1 VSDATAAATESLEA
15 DGARS
20 VADARRARWLSLLG
34 WWVIRALGITWRVRM
49 IDAGPVDRLR
59 YDGQPVALLLWH
71 GQLLPLLYVMR
82 FQSIACLI
90 STHKDGEL
98 IAQIARRFGCKLVRG
113 SSSRG
118 ADRAL
123 LGLVR
128 TLRDGFTVA
137 VTPDGPRGPYRS
149 FAPGALV
156 AAHRADAPAVA
167 FGVHAT
173 RAWYLSSWDRF
184 MIPKPFAR
192 LTIVFDTP
200 MRVPGATAR
209 DAADAVPMFTERM
222 ARVADRAAG

>member
-1 VSDATAAATESLEA
+1 VTEPVVDA
-15 DGARS
+15 DARS
-20 VADARRARWLSLLG
+20 LADARRARWLSLIGSWIIRILG
-34 WWVIRALGITWRVRM
+34 VTWRIRF
-49 IDAGPVDRLR
+49 IDAAPIDRLR
-59 YDGQPVALLLWH
+59 HDGQPVALLLWH
-71 GQLLPLLYVMR
+71 GQLLPLLYAMR

-98 IAQIARRFGCKLVRG
+98 IAQIAQRLGCKLIRG

-128 TLRDGFTVA
+128 ALRDGFTVA
-137 VTPDGPRGPYRS
+137 VTPDGPRGPYRT

-156 AAHRADAPAVA
+156 AAHRAAAPVVA
-167 FGVHAT
+167 FGVHAS
-173 RAWYLSSWDRF
+173 RAWHLNSWDKF

-200 MRVPGATAR
+200 QHVPGDSAR
-209 DAADAVPMFTERM
+209 DAADAVTLFTDRM
-222 ARVADRAAG
+222 AAVGARAAG

>member
-1 VSDATAAATESLEA
+1 MSEDELG
-15 DGARS
+15 DARS
-20 VADARRARWLSLLG
+20 LADARRARWLSLLAS
-34 WWVIRALGITWRVRM
+34 WIIRALGVTWRVRM
-49 IDAGPVDRLR
+49 IDAGPVDRMR
-59 YDGQPVALLLWH
+59 HDGQPVALLLWH

-82 FQSIACLI
+82 FQSIASLI

-98 IAQIARRFGCKLVRG
+98 IAQVARRLGCKLIRG

-128 TLRDGFTVA
+128 ALRDGFTVA
-137 VTPDGPRGPYRS
+137 VTPDGPRGPDRT

-156 AAHRADAPAVA
+156 AAHRAQAPVVA
-167 FGVHAT
+167 FGVHAS
-173 RAWYLSSWDRF
+173 RAWYMKSWDRF

-200 MRVPGATAR
+200 TMVPGHDTR
-209 DAADAVPMFTERM
+209 DAANAVPFFSARMDAV
-222 ARVADRAAG
+222 AARAAG

>member
-1 VSDATAAATESLEA
+1 VTDTQVDEDERSRLEA
-15 DGARS
+15 
-20 VADARRARWLSLLG
+20 RRTWWLALIGTWLIRLLG
-34 WWVIRALGITWRVRM
+34 VTWRVRM
-49 IDAGPVDRLR
+49 VDAGPIDRIR
-59 YDGQPVALLLWH
+59 HDGQPVALLLWH

-82 FQSIACLI
+82 FQSIGCLI

-98 IAQIARRFGCKLVRG
+98 IAQIARRLGCKLIRG

-123 LGLVR
+123 LGLVK

-156 AAHRADAPAVA
+156 AAHRAAAPVVA
-167 FGVHAT
+167 FGVHAS

-184 MIPKPFAR
+184 VIPKPFAR
-192 LTIVFDTP
+192 VTIVFDDAQ
-200 MRVPGATAR
+200 RVPGETAR
-209 DAADAVPMFTERM
+209 EAAEAVGFFEQRM
-222 ARVADRAAG
+222 ALVADRAAR

>member
-1 VSDATAAATESLEA
+1 MTVPDSDGQG
-15 DGARS
+15 DARS
-20 VADARRARWLSLLG
+20 LADARRARWLSLVG
-34 WWVIRALGITWRVRM
+34 SWVIRIIGVTWRVRI
-49 IDAGPVDRLR
+49 IDAAAVDRLR
-59 YDGQPVALLLWH
+59 HDGQPVALLLWH

-90 STHKDGEL
+90 STHRDGEL
-98 IAQIARRFGCKLVRG
+98 IAQVARRLGCKLVRG

-128 TLRDGFTVA
+128 TLRDGFTIA

-149 FAPGALV
+149 FAAGALV
-156 AAHRADAPAVA
+156 AAHRAQAPVVA
-167 FGVHAT
+167 FGVHAS
-173 RAWYLSSWDRF
+173 RAWHLRSWDRF

-200 MRVPGATAR
+200 MLVPGESSR
-209 DAADAVPMFTERM
+209 DAAAAIPLFTERM
-222 ARVADRAAG
+222 ALVAARAAG

>member
-1 VSDATAAATESLEA
+1 VTDVAESGDE
-15 DGARS
+15 RS
-20 VADARRARWLSLLG
+20 QINARRTEWLSFVGAAL
-34 WWVIRALGITWRVRM
+34 IRLIGVTWRVRL

-59 YDGQPVALLLWH
+59 HDGQPVALLLWH
-71 GQLLPLLYVMR
+71 GQILPLIYVMR
-82 FQSIACLI
+82 FQSIACLV

-98 IAQIARRFGCKLVRG
+98 IAQIARRLGCKLVRG

-156 AAHRADAPAVA
+156 AAHRAGAPVVA

-173 RAWYLSSWDRF
+173 RAWYLRSWDRF
-184 MIPKPFAR
+184 MIPMPFAR
-192 LTIVFDTP
+192 LTIVFDAP
-200 MRVPGATAR
+200 QLVPGETTR
-209 DAADAVPMFTERM
+209 DASDAIPLFEARM
-222 ARVADRAAG
+222 AEVADRAAR

>member
-1 VSDATAAATESLEA
+1 MSDTVAT
-15 DGARS
+15 DRARS
-20 VADARRARWLSLLG
+20 LADERRARWLSLVG
-34 WWVIRALGITWRVRM
+34 SWVIRAIGATWRVR
-49 IDAGPVDRLR
+49 IVDAGPVDRLR
-59 YDGQPVALLLWH
+59 HDGQPVALVLWH

-82 FQSIACLI
+82 SQSIACLI

-98 IAQIARRFGCKLVRG
+98 IAQIAHRLGCKLIRG

-128 TLRDGFTVA
+128 ALRDGFTVA

-156 AAHRADAPAVA
+156 AAHRAEAPVVV

-200 MRVPGATAR
+200 TMVSGESAR
-209 DAADAVPMFTERM
+209 DAADAVPFFTDRM
-222 ARVADRAAG
+222 AAAGARAAG

>member
-1 VSDATAAATESLEA
+1 MTDEVAPRD
-15 DGARS
+15 ARS
-20 VADARRARWLSLLG
+20 VSDARRARWLSLVGAWIIRMLG
-34 WWVIRALGITWRVRM
+34 VTWRVRM
-49 IDAGPVDRLR
+49 IDVRAVDALR
-59 YDGQPVALLLWH
+59 HDGHPVALLLWH

-90 STHKDGEL
+90 STHRDGEL
-98 IAQIARRFGCKLVRG
+98 IAQVARRLGCKLIRG

-156 AAHRADAPAVA
+156 AAHRASAPVVA
-167 FGVHAT
+167 FGVHAS
-173 RAWYLSSWDRF
+173 RAWVLKSWDEF

-200 MRVPGATAR
+200 MLVPGNDAR
-209 DAADAVPMFTERM
+209 DAADAVPLFTERM
-222 ARVADRAAG
+222 ALVAARAAG

>member
-1 VSDATAAATESLEA
+1 MTDATAS
-15 DGARS
+15 DDARS
-20 VADARRARWLSLLG
+20 VEDARRARWLSLLG
-34 WWVIRALGITWRVRM
+34 TWAIRMLGVTWRVRM
-49 IDAGPVDRLR
+49 IDAGPIDRLR
-59 YDGQPVALLLWH
+59 HDGQPVALLLWH

-82 FQSIACLI
+82 FQSIASLI

-98 IAQIARRFGCKLVRG
+98 IAQVAKRLGCKLIRG

-128 TLRDGFTVA
+128 ALRDGFTVA

-156 AAHRADAPAVA
+156 AAHRAQAPVVA
-167 FGVHAT
+167 FGVHAS
-173 RAWYLSSWDRF
+173 RAWYLGSWDRF

-192 LTIVFDTP
+192 LTIVFDAP
-200 MRVPGATAR
+200 VMVPGESSR
-209 DAADAVPMFTERM
+209 DAAGAVTMFTDRM
-222 ARVADRAAG
+222 ASVAARAAG

>member
-1 VSDATAAATESLEA
+1 MTDATAS
-15 DGARS
+15 DDARS
-20 VADARRARWLSLLG
+20 VEDARRARWLSLLG
-34 WWVIRALGITWRVRM
+34 TWAIRMLGMTWRVRM
-49 IDAGPVDRLR
+49 IDAGPIDRLR
-59 YDGQPVALLLWH
+59 HDGQPVALLLWH

-82 FQSIACLI
+82 FQSIASLI

-98 IAQIARRFGCKLVRG
+98 IAQVARRLGCKLIRG

-128 TLRDGFTVA
+128 ALRDGFTVA

-156 AAHRADAPAVA
+156 AAHRAQAPVVA
-167 FGVHAT
+167 FGVHAS
-173 RAWYLSSWDRF
+173 RAWYLGSWDRF

-200 MRVPGATAR
+200 VMVPGESSR
-209 DAADAVPMFTERM
+209 DAAGAVTMFTDRM
-222 ARVADRAAG
+222 AAVAARAAG

>member
-1 VSDATAAATESLEA
+1 MV
-15 DGARS
+15 G
-20 VADARRARWLSLLG
+20 V
-34 WWVIRALGITWRVRM
+34 TWRVRI

-59 YDGQPVALLLWH
+59 CDGQPVALLLWH
-71 GQLLPLLYVMR
+71 GQLLPLLYIMR

-90 STHKDGEL
+90 STHRDGEL
-98 IAQIARRFGCKLVRG
+98 IAQVARRLGCKLIRG

-128 TLRDGFTVA
+128 TLHDGFTVA

-156 AAHRADAPAVA
+156 AAHRASAPVVA

-173 RAWYLSSWDRF
+173 RAWYMKSWDQF

-192 LTIVFDTP
+192 VTIVFDTP
-200 MRVPGATAR
+200 MIVPGESAR
-209 DAADAVPMFTERM
+209 DAADAVPLFIARMEQVER
-222 ARVADRAAG
+222 RAAV

>member
-1 VSDATAAATESLEA
+1 MTAP
-15 DGARS
+15 DGDGPGDARS
-20 VADARRARWLSLLG
+20 LADARRARWLSLVG
-34 WWVIRALGITWRVRM
+34 SWIIRLIGITWRVRM
-49 IDAGPVDRLR
+49 IHAAPVDRLR
-59 YDGQPVALLLWH
+59 HDGQPVALLLWH

-90 STHKDGEL
+90 STHRDGEL
-98 IAQIARRFGCKLVRG
+98 IAQIARRLGCKLVRG

-128 TLRDGFTVA
+128 TLRDGFTIA

-149 FAPGALV
+149 FAAGALV
-156 AAHRADAPAVA
+156 AAHRAEAPVVA
-167 FGVHAT
+167 FGVHAS
-173 RAWYLSSWDRF
+173 RAWYLGSWDRF

-200 MRVPGATAR
+200 MLVPGESSR
-209 DAADAVPMFTERM
+209 DAAAAIPLFTERM
-222 ARVADRAAG
+222 ALVAARAAG

>member
-1 VSDATAAATESLEA
+1 MTDEVAPRD
-15 DGARS
+15 ARS
-20 VADARRARWLSLLG
+20 VSDARRARWLSLVGSWIIRMLG
-34 WWVIRALGITWRVRM
+34 VTWRVRM
-49 IDAGPVDRLR
+49 IDVRAVDALR
-59 YDGQPVALLLWH
+59 HDGHPVALLLWH

-90 STHKDGEL
+90 STHRDGEL
-98 IAQIARRFGCKLVRG
+98 IAQVARRLGCKLIRG

-137 VTPDGPRGPYRS
+137 VTPDGPRGPNRS

-156 AAHRADAPAVA
+156 AAHRASAPVVA
-167 FGVHAT
+167 FGVHAS
-173 RAWYLSSWDRF
+173 RAWVLNSWDQF

-200 MRVPGATAR
+200 MRVPGNDAR
-209 DAADAVPMFTERM
+209 DAVDAVPMFTERM
-222 ARVADRAAG
+222 ALVAARAAG

>member
-1 VSDATAAATESLEA
+1 MTDATAS
-15 DGARS
+15 DDARS
-20 VADARRARWLSLLG
+20 VEDARRARWLSLLG
-34 WWVIRALGITWRVRM
+34 TWAIRTLAMTWRVRM
-49 IDAGPVDRLR
+49 IDAGPIDRLR
-59 YDGQPVALLLWH
+59 HDGQPVALLLWH

-82 FQSIACLI
+82 FQSIASLI

-98 IAQIARRFGCKLVRG
+98 IAQVAKRLGCKLIRG

-128 TLRDGFTVA
+128 ALRDGFTVA

-156 AAHRADAPAVA
+156 AAHRAQAPVVA
-167 FGVHAT
+167 FGVHAS
-173 RAWYLSSWDRF
+173 RAWYLGSWDRF

-200 MRVPGATAR
+200 VMVPGESSR
-209 DAADAVPMFTERM
+209 DAAEAVTMFTDRM
-222 ARVADRAAG
+222 ASVAARAAG

>member
-1 VSDATAAATESLEA
+1 MTDEVAQRD
-15 DGARS
+15 ARS
-20 VADARRARWLSLLG
+20 VSDARRARWLSLVGSWIIRMLG
-34 WWVIRALGITWRVRM
+34 VTWRVRM
-49 IDAGPVDRLR
+49 IDVRAVDALR
-59 YDGQPVALLLWH
+59 HDGHPVALLLWH

-90 STHKDGEL
+90 STHRDGEL
-98 IAQIARRFGCKLVRG
+98 IAQVARRLGCKLIRG

-156 AAHRADAPAVA
+156 AAHRASAPVVA
-167 FGVHAT
+167 FGVHAS
-173 RAWYLSSWDRF
+173 RAWVLKSWDQF

-200 MRVPGATAR
+200 MLVPGNDAR
-209 DAADAVPMFTERM
+209 DAADAVPLFTERM
-222 ARVADRAAG
+222 ALVAARAAG

>member
-1 VSDATAAATESLEA
+1 VTDVAAAGQG
-15 DGARS
+15 DARS
-20 VADARRARWLSLLG
+20 LADAKRARWLSLVGVWIIRLLG
-34 WWVIRALGITWRVRM
+34 VTWRVRM

-59 YDGQPVALLLWH
+59 HEGQPVALLLWH
-71 GQLLPLLYVMR
+71 GQLLPLLYIMR

-98 IAQIARRFGCKLVRG
+98 IAQVAKRLGCALVRG

-118 ADRAL
+118 GDRAL

-128 TLRDGFTVA
+128 ALKDGLTIA

-149 FAPGALV
+149 FAPGALI
-156 AAHRADAPAVA
+156 AAHRAEAPVVA

-173 RAWYLSSWDRF
+173 RAWYLKSWDQF

-192 LTIVFDTP
+192 VTVVFDTP
-200 MRVPGATAR
+200 LLVPGETAR
-209 DAADAVPMFTERM
+209 DAADAIPLFSDRM
-222 ARVADRAAG
+222 AMVVTRAAG

>member
-1 VSDATAAATESLEA
+1 MT
-15 DGARS
+15 DGIPPEQGDARS
-20 VADARRARWLSLLG
+20 PADARRARWLSLLG
-34 WWVIRALGITWRVRM
+34 SWVIRMIGVTWRVRI

-59 YDGQPVALLLWH
+59 HDGQPVALLLWH
-71 GQLLPLLYVMR
+71 GQLLPLLYIMR

-90 STHKDGEL
+90 STHRDGEL
-98 IAQIARRFGCKLVRG
+98 IAQVAGRLGCKLVRG

-128 TLRDGFTVA
+128 TLRDGFTIA
-137 VTPDGPRGPYRS
+137 VTPDGPRGPYRT

-156 AAHRADAPAVA
+156 AAHRAKAPVVA

-173 RAWYLSSWDRF
+173 SAWYLKSWDRF

-192 LTIVFDTP
+192 VTVVFDAP
-200 MRVPGATAR
+200 MPVPGDSAR
-209 DAADAVPMFTERM
+209 DAADAVPLFTGRM
-222 ARVADRAAG
+222 AQVADRAAG

>member
-1 VSDATAAATESLEA
+1 MTEPAAAEQG
-15 DGARS
+15 DARS
-20 VADARRARWLSLLG
+20 LADARRARWLSLLG
-34 WWVIRALGITWRVRM
+34 SWVISLIGMTWRVRM

-59 YDGQPVALLLWH
+59 HDGQPVALLLWH
-71 GQLLPLLYVMR
+71 GQLLPLLYIMR

-90 STHKDGEL
+90 STHRDGEL
-98 IAQIARRFGCKLVRG
+98 IAQVARRFGCKLVRG

-128 TLRDGFTVA
+128 TLQEGYTIA

-156 AAHRADAPAVA
+156 AAHRAKAPVVA

-173 RAWYLSSWDRF
+173 RAWYLKSWDQF

-192 LTIVFDTP
+192 VTIVFDTP
-200 MRVPGATAR
+200 MLVPGASAR
-209 DAADAVPMFTERM
+209 DAADAVPLFTERM
-222 ARVADRAAG
+222 ALVADRAAR

>member
-1 VSDATAAATESLEA
+1 MTAPDDAG
-15 DGARS
+15 DARS
-20 VADARRARWLSLLG
+20 VADARRARWLSLVGSWIIRLLG
-34 WWVIRALGITWRVRM
+34 VTWRVRM
-49 IDAGPVDRLR
+49 LDAGPIDRLR
-59 YDGQPVALLLWH
+59 HDGQPVALLLWH

-98 IAQIARRFGCKLVRG
+98 IAQVARRLGCKLIRG

-137 VTPDGPRGPYRS
+137 VTPDGPRGPYRT
-149 FAPGALV
+149 FAAGALV
-156 AAHRADAPAVA
+156 AAHRAEAPVVA
-167 FGVHAT
+167 FGVHAS
-173 RAWYLSSWDRF
+173 RAWHLSSWDRF

-192 LTIVFDTP
+192 LTIVFDAP
-200 MRVPGATAR
+200 QQVPGESSR
-209 DAADAVPMFTERM
+209 DAADAVPLFIDRM
-222 ARVADRAAG
+222 AAVAARAAG

>member
-1 VSDATAAATESLEA
+1 MTAADV
-15 DGARS
+15 DGQGDARS
-20 VADARRARWLSLLG
+20 LADARRARWLSLVG
-34 WWVIRALGITWRVRM
+34 SWIIRMIGVTWRVRM
-49 IDAGPVDRLR
+49 IDAAPVDRLR
-59 YDGQPVALLLWH
+59 HDGQPVALLLWH

-98 IAQIARRFGCKLVRG
+98 IAQIARRLGCKLVRG

-128 TLRDGFTVA
+128 TLRDGFTIA

-149 FAPGALV
+149 FAAGALV
-156 AAHRADAPAVA
+156 AAHRAEAPVVA
-167 FGVHAT
+167 FGVHAS
-173 RAWYLSSWDRF
+173 RAWYLGSWDRF

-200 MRVPGATAR
+200 RLVPGDSSR
-209 DAADAVPMFTERM
+209 DAAAAIPLFTERM
-222 ARVADRAAG
+222 ALVAARAAG